1 MKDDLGHAPIT
12 GVVILILKGADP
24 GQPPVETPDKFAEG
38 FSDARRNR
46 GVCQRRDAL
55 PRIPDS
61 TPTSAF
67 TVSRRRRQPC
77 RSSPIPR
84 ADRDYHL
91 HAYPVFPD
99 VLGSLPPVH
108 TLFLGVAGGEPS
120 CRSGSLLIAQ
130 QDVSVAEG
138 PRPGQR
144 QGQPLVE
151 ALEHGPAV
159 TEDDG
164 DHHDLVFVDQPLLRQ
179 L

>member
-91 HAYPVFPD
+91 HAHPVFPD
-99 VLGSLPPVH
+99 VYCRRFIRCSWEWPGGS
-108 TLFLGVAGGEPS
+108 
-120 CRSGSLLIAQ
+120 R
-130 QDVSVAEG
+130 
-138 PRPGQR
+138 
-144 QGQPLVE
+144 LVVQV
-151 ALEHGPAV
+151 LCS
-159 TEDDG
+159 
-164 DHHDLVFVDQPLLRQ
+164 
-179 L
+179 